1 MTPIFA
7 LVDCNNFYASCERV
21 FNPILEGKPVIVLS
35 NNDGCI
41 VARSNE
47 AKAIGIKMG
56 VPFYEIKNLI
66 NTHNIQ
72 VFSSNYTLYGDMSQR
87 VMESL
92 KEFTPEIEMYSID
105 EAFLN
110 LTGFEHLDLTEYGRK
125 IKKSIKQWTGIPV
138 SVGIARTKTLA
149 KLANRIAKKNPEKQ
163 GVANLLDPKDEIE
176 ALSKIAVE
184 DVWGIGSSSA
194 KLLQSRG
201 IRTALDLRN
210 ADDRWIKKKMGIV
223 GLRTVMELRGISCLP
238 LEDCRPTRKGM
249 MISRMFGKPIE
260 TLTELKEAM
269 AMYLSRAA
277 EKLRNENLAANVLSI
292 YVMTDRFKEPYY
304 SRVTTIEL
312 PVATNDTQELLYQG
326 LRAVEALYRKGLQFK
341 KGGVMVSD
349 LVDADHVQ
357 QNLFD
362 SEDRDRSKRLM
373 QAMDQVNSTMGAETL
388 RFAVA
393 GINRNWKVMANHKSK
408 RYTTS
413 WDELANAKA

>member
-21 FNPILEGKPVIVLS
+21 FNPRLEGKPVIVLS
-35 NNDGCI
+35 NNDGCV

-56 VPFYEIKNLI
+56 VPVYEIRQLI
-66 NTHNIQ
+66 KAQNVQ

-92 KEFTPEIEMYSID
+92 KEFTPELEIYSID
-105 EAFLN
+105 EAFLD

-138 SVGIARTKTLA
+138 SVGIARTKALA
-149 KLANRIAKKNPEKQ
+149 KLANHIAKKNPEKQ
-163 GVANLLDPKDEIE
+163 GVANILDPKDEVA

-194 KLLQSRG
+194 RLLHTRG
-201 IRTALDLRN
+201 ICTALDLRN

-223 GLRTVMELRGISCLP
+223 GLRTVLELRGISCLP

-249 MISRMFGKPIE
+249 MVSRMFGKPIE

-269 AMYLSRAA
+269 AMYLSRAG
-277 EKLRNENLAANVLSI
+277 EKLRSENLAANVLSI

-312 PVATNDTQELLYQG
+312 PVATNDTQELLNHG

-362 SEDRDRSKRLM
+362 LEDRDRSKRLM
-373 QAMDQVNSTMGAETL
+373 RAIDRVNTTMGAETL

-393 GINRNWKVMANHKSK
+393 GIDRRWKVIADHKSK

-413 WDELANAKA
+413 WNELVRVKA